1 MIKIGSLVQ
10 VNRTCRDSSY
20 VGKTGIVLED
30 YVSWE
35 EPLDPRFR
43 YMRKVLLEEQILYLF
58 AGELS
63 EFGPENKG
71 ILSL

>member
-1 MIKIGSLVQ
+1 
-10 VNRTCRDSSY
+10 
-20 VGKTGIVLED
+20 LED